1 MKYEDKTKE
10 QHINESAELHRRIE
24 DLEAEETKRRKAEF
38 VSNVYLVD
46 HKRSIL
52 IWANNK

>member
-24 DLEAEETKRRKAEF
+24 DLEAEATKRRKAES

-52 IWANNK
+52 IWAQY